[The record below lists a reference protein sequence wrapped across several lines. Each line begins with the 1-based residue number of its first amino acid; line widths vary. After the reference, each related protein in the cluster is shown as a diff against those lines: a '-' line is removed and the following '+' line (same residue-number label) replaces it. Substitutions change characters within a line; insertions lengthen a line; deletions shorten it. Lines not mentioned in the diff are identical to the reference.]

1 MPLLLLENMK
11 RLKKTDYVSPQAEA
25 LLIHTPL
32 SLLVGMSAESD
43 LMGEYEDSGELKD
56 AVSIDDA
63 MGW

>member
-1 MPLLLLENMK
+1 MK

-25 LLIHTPL
+25 LLINTPL

>member
-1 MPLLLLENMK
+1 MK
-11 RLKKTDYVSPQAEA
+11 RLKKTDYVSPKAEA

-43 LMGEYEDSGELKD
+43 LMGEYGDSGELED

>member
-1 MPLLLLENMK
+1 MK
-11 RLKKTDYVSPQAEA
+11 RLKKTDYVSSQAEA